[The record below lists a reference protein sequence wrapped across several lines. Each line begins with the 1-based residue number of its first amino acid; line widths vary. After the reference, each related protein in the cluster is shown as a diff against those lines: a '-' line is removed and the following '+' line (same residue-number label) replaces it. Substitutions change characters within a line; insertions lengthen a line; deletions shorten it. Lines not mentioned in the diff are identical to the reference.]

1 MELGMDTLQNRM
13 DRTGKKMNLNIK
25 VDMETFPTTSAISNH
40 LSFNSSQLK
49 QQKMHLSE
57 LSPIGLIEETSQS
70 IVSLANPNF
79 GGTPIGKSS
88 KDHRK
93 SRKIKSRKMK
103 LIGSRKNIF
112 DGMDKKLL
120 DRNVSKDAYK
130 EHRKNRSF
138 KNVHAIKTNFKQKSV
153 AVKESKNHA
162 RQATPSHVRSQTLP
176 HGSGINILPRPKAS
190 SLALANSADCVDDV
204 ANTDSN
210 IKEVKKRPN
219 KIAAKYV
226 MTKRSKAK
234 ITPTSPPLDNAP
246 DSDNRHR
253 MRMKE
258 LKQFVSQNGDAKSG
272 SNSSSSRSNSMSV
285 ESATDFS
292 TSASSEHAKSE

>member
-1 MELGMDTLQNRM
+1 MG
-13 DRTGKKMNLNIK
+13 
-25 VDMETFPTTSAISNH
+25 
-40 LSFNSSQLK
+40 
-49 QQKMHLSE
+49 
-57 LSPIGLIEETSQS
+57 
-70 IVSLANPNF
+70 
-79 GGTPIGKSS
+79 
-88 KDHRK
+88 

-138 KNVHAIKTNFKQKSV
+138 KNVHAIKTNFKQKTV
-153 AVKESKNHA
+153 AKHNHA

-176 HGSGINILPRPKAS
+176 HGSGINTLPRPKAS
-190 SLALANSADCVDDV
+190 SLALANSADCVDDD
-204 ANTDSN
+204 NDDEITDSN

-219 KIAAKYV
+219 KIAAKYI

-234 ITPTSPPLDNAP
+234 MTPTSPPLDSAP
-246 DSDNRHR
+246 DSDDRHR
-253 MRMKE
+253 MRVKE
-258 LKQFVSQNGDAKSG
+258 LKQFVAKNDDAKG
-272 SNSSSSRSNSMSV
+272 GANSSSRSNSMSA

-292 TSASSEHAKSE
+292 TSASSEHVKSE